1 MNYSREPNWQKLK
14 PEIDWDEQEEKLADK
29 LLKQDEKNQKLKT
42 KKINLDKFFK

>member
-1 MNYSREPNWQKLK
+1 MSKKFKQQRSRSL
-14 PEIDWDEQEEKLADK
+14 EKLADK